1 MKIGITGA
9 TGQLGRLVVNELKQR
24 ESSNNLVA
32 LVRSTEKAKDL
43 EIETREFDYNN
54 PESLE
59 KALKDI
65 DRLIFI
71 SANEIGQRA
80 RQHKNVIEAAK
91 KQNVKWIVYTSLLRA
106 NTSSLSLAGEHLTT
120 EQEIKASGIDY
131 TILRNGWYTEN
142 YTASVPSA
150 IENGAFIGSAG
161 DGKISSAARIDYA
174 EALAVV
180 ITNEDNKG
188 QTFELAGD
196 NSYTLTELAKEIS
209 KQTGKDIPYNN
220 LPEDTY
226 SNILIQVGL
235 PEVLA
240 KGLASWDVS
249 ASQGDLFD
257 NNYKLSTIIGRPT
270 TTLEKSIREVL

>member
-9 TGQLGRLVVNELKQR
+9 TGQLGRLVVNELKKR
-24 ESSNNLVA
+24 EHNNHLVA

-43 EIETREFDYNN
+43 EIETREFDYDN
-54 PESLE
+54 PKILE
-59 KALKDI
+59 KGLKDI
-65 DRLIFI
+65 DRLVFI
-71 SANEIGQRA
+71 SANEIGQRT

-91 KQNVKWIVYTSLLRA
+91 KSNVNWIVYTSLLKA
-106 NTSSLSLAGEHLTT
+106 DTSSVNLAGEHLAT
-120 EQEIKASGIDY
+120 EQELKASNIDY

-150 IENGAFIGSAG
+150 IKNGAFIGSAG
-161 DGKISSAARIDYA
+161 NGKISSAARLDYA

-180 ITNEDNKG
+180 ITNDQNKG

-196 NSYTLTELAKEIS
+196 NSYTLTDLAKEIS

-226 SNILIQVGL
+226 SNILLQAGL
-235 PEVLA
+235 PEILA
-240 KGLASWDVS
+240 KGLASWDIS
-249 ASQGDLFD
+249 ASKNDLFD
-257 NNYKLSTIIGRPT
+257 NNRKLSTLIGRPT
-270 TTLEKSIREVL
+270 TALEISIHDAL